1 MQIERLDNPRTR
13 EAEVLAFFGEY
24 DAAEAVYTS
33 MGRLDL
39 AVQLFTRLG
48 HWQKVETL
56 VKVLP
61 TASNPLWNSA
71 E

>member
-1 MQIERLDNPRTR
+1 VERLDDPQKR

-24 DAAEAVYTS
+24 DAAEEVYKK

-48 HWQKVETL
+48 HWQKVELL

-61 TASNPLWNSA
+61 SK
-71 E
+71 